1 MCFSVIMRQS
11 RKQLSLLGK
20 EGKCVFWQ
28 RLVDMRDQ
36 QTMQHSYEALPIF
49 PQPSPDLLRFMKP
62 FP

>member
-11 RKQLSLLGK
+11 RKQLSLLDK

-36 QTMQHSYEALPIF
+36 QTMQHSYEALPTF